1 MMDGNYTLPFRQYP
15 SMFSN
20 GRRQRRKEVKFEII
34 PMIDVMMI
42 LVLFLAVMAFLPS
55 VQSAIQTNLPSSG
68 SQDAVSMEDVMLTI
82 NASGSI
88 FVNES
93 SVTQS
98 SLVAEVQKALKGNPK
113 RRVVLAADKVLAY
126 EYVVQML
133 SALRK
138 AGIRNVALATEAEPE
153 GSGAQGNSP

>member
-1 MMDGNYTLPFRQYP
+1 MNAMMDGNYTLFFRQYP

-20 GRRQRRKEVKFEII
+20 GRKQHRKEVKFEII

-55 VQSAIQTNLPSSG
+55 VQSSIQTNLPSSG
-68 SQDAVSMEDVMLTI
+68 SQDSVNMEDIMLTI

-98 SLVAEVQKALKGNPK
+98 SLILEVQKAQKGNLN
-113 RRVVLAADKVLAY
+113 RRIVLAADKDLAY

-138 AGIRNVALATEAEPE
+138 AGIKNVALATESESETTRP
-153 GSGAQGNSP
+153 